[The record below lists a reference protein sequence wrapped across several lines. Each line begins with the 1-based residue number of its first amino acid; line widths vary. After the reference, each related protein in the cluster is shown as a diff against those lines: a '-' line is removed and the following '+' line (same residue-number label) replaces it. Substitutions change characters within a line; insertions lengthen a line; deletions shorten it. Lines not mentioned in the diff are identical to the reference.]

1 MDRLE
6 IGAVI
11 YSDEQKKKI
20 DYEKYNTISMQKEM
34 PKLIEEGQKIE
45 NNYLELTK
53 EPKELA
59 VLLFTSGTTS
69 ESKIVMLSNQNIMHN
84 LNNIDQ
90 FIDVSDKD
98 KFFSVLPMHHTMEG
112 TCGFLAPLYYGASVI
127 HLDSLKNLQKDMQ
140 KTKPSII
147 IGVPRIIELFDKKI
161 TSEISKK
168 GKTKLVKYASMVGK
182 IIPPLRKKL
191 FKDVHENFGGNL
203 KTILIGGAAANK
215 DASKRFREYGF
226 NVLQGYG
233 LTETAP
239 LLAGNQ
245 MKNYRDDKAG
255 VTMNG
260 TDIKIVNPDE
270 HGVGEIIA
278 KGPQVMLGYYN
289 NPEATK
295 EAIDE
300 DGYFHTGDLGKF
312 DKDGFLSINGRLK
325 NLIVTSNG
333 KNIYPEELESIIN
346 QNEIIKQS
354 VVSYDV
360 SDTGRESIMVEIVV
374 NDEIQ
379 KRIKNF
385 PQFKAEI
392 EEVIS
397 TYIKEI
403 NNQIAD
409 YKRIGKIILRDTPFE
424 ETSTLKIKRYKK

>member
-1 MDRLE
+1 
-6 IGAVI
+6 
-11 YSDEQKKKI
+11 
-20 DYEKYNTISMQKEM
+20 
-34 PKLIEEGQKIE
+34 
-45 NNYLELTK
+45 
-53 EPKELA
+53 
-59 VLLFTSGTTS
+59 
-69 ESKIVMLSNQNIMHN
+69 
-84 LNNIDQ
+84 
-90 FIDVSDKD
+90 
-98 KFFSVLPMHHTMEG
+98 
-112 TCGFLAPLYYGASVI
+112 
-127 HLDSLKNLQKDMQ
+127 
-140 KTKPSII
+140 
-147 IGVPRIIELFDKKI
+147 
-161 TSEISKK
+161 
-168 GKTKLVKYASMVGK
+168 
-182 IIPPLRKKL
+182 
-191 FKDVHENFGGNL
+191 
-203 KTILIGGAAANK
+203 
-215 DASKRFREYGF
+215 
-226 NVLQGYG
+226 
-233 LTETAP
+233 
-239 LLAGNQ
+239 

-312 DKDGFLSINGRLK
+312 DKNGFLSINGRLK

-360 SDTGRESIMVEIVV
+360 SDVGRESIMVEIVV

-397 TYIKEI
+397 AYIKEI

-409 YKRIGKIILRDTPFE
+409 YKRIGKIILRDTQ
-424 ETSTLKIKRYKK
+424 IGRAHV